1 LWCINEIKQNLPSI
15 PGNPTMV
22 FIDFSIHHL
31 NLLSYLTMGLTYA
44 GVYHIFE
51 PQEEKYGPNILAAY
65 SRKASLNF

>member
-1 LWCINEIKQNLPSI
+1 
-15 PGNPTMV
+15 MV

-31 NLLSYLTMGLTYA
+31 NLLAYLTMGLTYA

-51 PQEEKYGPNILAAY
+51 PQEEIYGPNILGAY